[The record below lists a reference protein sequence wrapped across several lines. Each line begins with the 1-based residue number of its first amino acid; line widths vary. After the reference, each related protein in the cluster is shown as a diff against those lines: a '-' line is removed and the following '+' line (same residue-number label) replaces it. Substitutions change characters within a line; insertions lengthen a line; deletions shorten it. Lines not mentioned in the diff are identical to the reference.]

1 MLPSTERGK
10 IPGMLKKSWVNLLL
24 IFLPFLGGVA
34 SLILINVFRRALP
47 PFMVTADFGIL
58 AFVFGLTIR
67 NLGFIPLMLGIFI
80 TGVLLILYNRALRN
94 QEQSGMLVEDA
105 QREAEQGR
113 RRFLRR
119 LDHEIKNPLTGLR
132 AALVN
137 VQEAQASTDRL
148 RAVENA
154 SHAVERLTRLLT
166 DLRKL
171 SDLGER
177 PIELWQVDLPDLLQD
192 VVDAAHSLPAYKG
205 RDVNLLIPKIPS
217 PFPMITGDRDLL
229 VLAVYNLVENALKF
243 TSASDSVE
251 IRLLEDGRAILIEV
265 ADSGAGIPV
274 EDVSKIFEELYRGSN
289 ARSTEGSGLGLA
301 LVNRI
306 IALHGGQIQ
315 VRSSQEEPRGTVFTV
330 RLPVTKK
337 GFGMSQIPR

>member
-1 MLPSTERGK
+1 ML
-10 IPGMLKKSWVNLLL
+10 
-24 IFLPFLGGVA
+24 
-34 SLILINVFRRALP
+34 
-47 PFMVTADFGIL
+47 L
-58 AFVFGLTIR
+58 AKAEL
-67 NLGFIPLMLGIFI
+67 
-80 TGVLLILYNRALRN
+80 
-94 QEQSGMLVEDA
+94 
-105 QREAEQGR
+105 EAEQGR

-132 AALVN
+132 AAIVN
-137 VQEAQASTDRL
+137 VEEAQASTDRQ

-177 PIELWQVDLPDLLQD
+177 PIELWQVDVPDLLQD
-192 VVDAAHSLPAYKG
+192 VVDAAHVLPAYNG
-205 RDVNLLIPKIPS
+205 RDVSLLIPKVPS

-229 VLAVYNLVENALKF
+229 VLAIYNLVENALKF
-243 TSASDSVE
+243 TCDTDSVE
-251 IRLLEDGRAILIEV
+251 IRLGEDGRAILIEV
-265 ADSGAGIPV
+265 ADSGVGIPP
-274 EDVSKIFEELYRGSN
+274 EDVSKIFEELYRGAN

-301 LVNRI
+301 LVYRI

-330 RLPVTKK
+330 RLPVSKK
-337 GFGMSQIPR
+337 KVTLLPSS

>member
-1 MLPSTERGK
+1 
-10 IPGMLKKSWVNLLL
+10 MLKKGWVNLLL
-24 IFLPFLGGVA
+24 LFLPLVGGVIA
-34 SLILINVFRRALP
+34 FVLVNTFSQSLP
-47 PFMVTADFGIL
+47 PFIVRGDFGVFG
-58 AFVFGLTIR
+58 FVFGMTIR
-67 NLGFIPLMLGIFI
+67 NLGIIPLMLGLFI
-80 TGVLLILYNRALRN
+80 TGLLLIFYNRSLRR
-94 QEQSGMLVEDA
+94 QEQTQILVEDA
-105 QREAEQGR
+105 KREAEQGR

-137 VQEAQASTDRL
+137 MQEVQTSTDRE

-154 SHAVERLTRLLT
+154 GHAVERLTRLLT

-177 PIELWQVDLPDLLQD
+177 PIELWQVDVPDLLQD
-192 VVDAAHSLPAYKG
+192 VVDAAHVLPDYQG
-205 RDVNLLIPKIPS
+205 RDVNLLIPKVPS

-243 TSASDSVE
+243 TSVNDSVE
-251 IRLLEDGRAILIEV
+251 IRVAEDGRAILIEV
-265 ADSGAGIPV
+265 ADSGVGIPV

-301 LVNRI
+301 LVHRI
-306 IALHGGQIQ
+306 IALHDGQIH
-315 VRSSQEEPRGTVFTV
+315 VRSSQEEPRGTVFTI

-337 GFGMSQIPR
+337 GFVLRSSN

>member
-1 MLPSTERGK
+1 
-10 IPGMLKKSWVNLLL
+10 MLKRSWVNLFLVLL
-24 IFLPFLGGVA
+24 PLLAGIIEFV
-34 SLILINVFRRALP
+34 LINIWAQALP
-47 PFMVTADFGIL
+47 PFMVTADFGIFAL
-58 AFVFGLTIR
+58 VFGMTIR
-67 NLGFIPLMLGIFI
+67 NLGIVALLMGMFI
-80 TGVLLILYNRALRN
+80 TGLLLIYYNRAIRR
-94 QEQSGMLVEDA
+94 QEQTQMQVEEA
-105 QREAEQGR
+105 KRESEQGR

-137 VQEAQASTDRL
+137 MQEVHTNADRQ

-154 SHAVERLTRLLT
+154 TNAVERLTRLLT

-177 PIELWQVDLPDLLQD
+177 PIELWQVDVPDLLQD
-192 VVDAAHSLPAYKG
+192 VVEAAHSLPAYEG
-205 RDVNLLIPKIPS
+205 RDVNLLIPKVPS
-217 PFPMITGDRDLL
+217 PFPTITGDRDLL

-243 TSASDSVE
+243 TCETDSVE

-265 ADSGAGIPV
+265 ADSGAGIPA

-301 LVNRI
+301 LVHRI
-306 IALHGGQIQ
+306 IALHGGRID
-315 VRSSQEEPRGTVFTV
+315 VRSSQEEPRGTVFTI

-337 GFGMSQIPR
+337 GFVLRSSN

>member
-1 MLPSTERGK
+1 
-10 IPGMLKKSWVNLLL
+10 MLKRSWVNLFLV
-24 IFLPFLGGVA
+24 FLPLLAGIVEFV
-34 SLILINVFRRALP
+34 LINIWAQSLP
-47 PFMVTADFGIL
+47 PFMVTADFGIFAL
-58 AFVFGLTIR
+58 VFGMTIR
-67 NLGFIPLMLGIFI
+67 NLGLVALLMGMFI
-80 TGVLLILYNRALRN
+80 TGLLLIYYNRAIRR
-94 QEQSGMLVEDA
+94 QEQTQMQVDEAKRD
-105 QREAEQGR
+105 AEQGR

-137 VQEAQASTDRL
+137 MQEVHTNADRQ

-154 SHAVERLTRLLT
+154 TNAVERLTRLLT

-177 PIELWQVDLPDLLQD
+177 PIELWQVDVPDLLQD
-192 VVDAAHSLPAYKG
+192 VVEAAHSLPAYEG
-205 RDVNLLIPKIPS
+205 REVNLLIPKVPS
-217 PFPMITGDRDLL
+217 PFPAITGDRDLL

-243 TSASDSVE
+243 TCETDSVE

-265 ADSGAGIPV
+265 ADSGAGIPA

-301 LVNRI
+301 LVHRI
-306 IALHGGQIQ
+306 IVLHGGRID
-315 VRSSQEEPRGTVFTV
+315 VRSSQEEPRGTVFTI

-337 GFGMSQIPR
+337 GFALRSSN

>member
-1 MLPSTERGK
+1 ML
-10 IPGMLKKSWVNLLL
+10 
-24 IFLPFLGGVA
+24 FLPLVGGVIA
-34 SLILINVFRRALP
+34 FVFVSMLSQSLA
-47 PFMVTADFGIL
+47 PFMVMADFGFIG
-58 AFVFGLTIR
+58 FVLGLTIR
-67 NLGFIPLMLGIFI
+67 NLGVVALLIGMFI
-80 TGVLLILYNRALRN
+80 TGVLLMFYQRSLRRGEKT
-94 QEQSGMLVEDA
+94 QVLIDMA
-105 QREAEQGR
+105 KYEAEQGR

-119 LDHEIKNPLTGLR
+119 LDHELKNPLTGLR

-137 VQEAQASTDRL
+137 MQEAQAITDRQ

-154 SHAVERLTRLLT
+154 GHAVERLTRLLT

-177 PIELWQVDLPDLLQD
+177 PIELWQVDVPDLLQD

-205 RDVNLLIPKIPS
+205 REVNLLIPKVPS

-229 VLAVYNLVENALKF
+229 VLSIYNLVENALKF
-243 TSASDSVE
+243 TEDSDSVE
-251 IRLLEDGRAILIEV
+251 IRVFEDGRAIIIEV
-265 ADSGAGIPV
+265 ADSGAGIPA

-301 LVNRI
+301 LVHRI
-306 IALHGGQIQ
+306 IALHGGHIE

-330 RLPVTKK
+330 RLPVTKRK
-337 GFGMSQIPR
+337 ITLRPSS